1 MFNYIKKIKDLEKKV
16 LDLENKLALETE
28 RLASFEAQNSDKY
41 SLLRAVIGQLPD
53 IRNSR
58 IRDYESRIFKS
69 HRYRLAEIFGKEIP
83 EHLVNA
89 EDPFDEDFEDQRF
102 FFSEEDSL

>member
-28 RLASFEAQNSDKY
+28 RLASFETQNSDKY
-41 SLLRAVIGQLPD
+41 SLLRAVVGQLPD

-58 IRDYESRIFKS
+58 IRDY
-69 HRYRLAEIFGKEIP
+69 
-83 EHLVNA
+83 
-89 EDPFDEDFEDQRF
+89 QRF
-102 FFSEEDSL
+102 FFSEEDYL